1 MSVITAAVA
10 SARDPQGS
18 KRGPIMI
25 PRLRK
30 KTGKQRSREVERE
43 RLIHSPERGR
53 DRGRDRGLDRRNRRG
68 LEIEVD
74 GREGR
79 ADIHHGRGRGRGRR
93 NRRGLVIETDG
104 REVDLEIE
112 GRSGKCRGRD
122 RRVGNR
128 SDRGRNRREEMEVEL
143 RRRKRRVSARQVK
156 MCISALSVIFLSR
169 ILSLCFK
176 QSPMVKLKVFP
187 LY

>member
-53 DRGRDRGLDRRNRRG
+53 DRGRDRGL
-68 LEIEVD
+68 EIEVD
-74 GREGR
+74 GLEGR
-79 ADIHHGRGRGRGRR
+79 GAHIHHGRGRGRGRR

-112 GRSGKCRGRD
+112 GRSGKCQGRD